1 MRPEFCATRAD
12 YTVKGAI
19 SMKFEPMGRVA
30 PFCWHKS
37 AVQIW
42 KNAFRPAI
50 RDMSASENHFIL
62 LMLNKMTKGE
72 EGNYT
77 EYQITNWRFEY
88 RDGHT
93 EAVDLVQLN
102 VEGAPE
108 RAYLLRVYATED
120 DHLMTVWASE
130 PWDAFG
136 KLSGGTPTLRKAR
149 EDYPHYWYELLL
161 DEADEHRWQRLAE
174 ESRRGKENENG
185 SEQE

>member
-1 MRPEFCATRAD
+1 
-12 YTVKGAI
+12 
-19 SMKFEPMGRVA
+19 MKFEPMGRVA

-42 KNAFRPAI
+42 KNAFRPAL
-50 RDMSASENHFIL
+50 RDMTASENHFIL
-62 LMLNKMTKGE
+62 LMLNKMMKGE

-93 EAVDLVQLN
+93 EAVDLVQL
-102 VEGAPE
+102 EADGAPE
-108 RAYLLRVYATED
+108 RAYLLRVYATAD
-120 DHLMTVWASE
+120 NRLMTVWAAE

-149 EDYPHYWYELLL
+149 EDYPHYWHELIL
-161 DEADEHRWQRLAE
+161 DEADARRWQRLAE

>member
-1 MRPEFCATRAD
+1 
-12 YTVKGAI
+12 
-19 SMKFEPMGRVA
+19 MKFEPMGRVA

-50 RDMSASENHFIL
+50 RDMTVSENHFVL
-62 LMLNKMTKGE
+62 LMLNKMMRGE

-77 EYQITNWRFEY
+77 EGQITNWRFEY
-88 RDGHT
+88 RDGRA
-93 EAVDLVQLN
+93 EAVDLVQLGA
-102 VEGAPE
+102 EGAPE
-108 RAYLLRVYATED
+108 RAYLLRVCATAD
-120 DHLMTVWASE
+120 DRLMTVWASE

-136 KLSGGTPTLRKAR
+136 KLSGGKPTLRKAR

-161 DEADEHRWQRLAE
+161 DEADARRWQRLAE

>member
-1 MRPEFCATRAD
+1 
-12 YTVKGAI
+12 
-19 SMKFEPMGRVA
+19 MGRVA

-42 KNAFRPAI
+42 KNAFEPAI
-50 RDMSASENHFIL
+50 RDMTVSENHFIL
-62 LMLNKMTKGE
+62 LMLNKMMKGE

-88 RDGHT
+88 RGGHT
-93 EAVDLVQLN
+93 EAVDLVKLEA
-102 VEGAPE
+102 EGAPGK
-108 RAYLLRVYATED
+108 AYLLRIYATED
-120 DHLMTVWASE
+120 DRLMAVWAAE

-161 DEADEHRWQRLAE
+161 DEVDARRWQRLAE
-174 ESRRGKENENG
+174 ECRRGKENENG